1 MDEAKKASEIEDCED
16 CPLYQS
22 DCPGGW
28 VGGPG
33 GTPIEPPCCSWDG
46 DEEIYEG
53 MYAEI
58 DYSPQKLKWMQEDF
72 ERREAEKKKAD
83 KRAEVERLKERVWKL
98 TGGPYRHIEMRYRG
112 EICNDWLCP
121 YCRTWR
127 HIESESWHMGIGEAW
142 CSKCGRRMVYC
153 AELEK
158 ELEE

>member
-1 MDEAKKASEIEDCED
+1 MIVRFIRTTA
-16 CPLYQS
+16 LRL
-22 DCPGGW
+22 GR
-28 VGGPG
+28 GPG

-98 TGGPYRHIEMRYRG
+98 TGGHTG
-112 EICNDWLCP
+112 TL
-121 YCRTWR
+121 
-127 HIESESWHMGIGEAW
+127 
-142 CSKCGRRMVYC
+142 K
-153 AELEK
+153 
-158 ELEE
+158 

>member
-58 DYSPQKLKWMQEDF
+58 DYSP
-72 ERREAEKKKAD
+72 
-83 KRAEVERLKERVWKL
+83 
-98 TGGPYRHIEMRYRG
+98 
-112 EICNDWLCP
+112 
-121 YCRTWR
+121 
-127 HIESESWHMGIGEAW
+127 
-142 CSKCGRRMVYC
+142 
-153 AELEK
+153 
-158 ELEE
+158 